1 MSHNAFLVPNW
12 VIWLSVT
19 VAIMESD
26 SSSANS
32 SELLALEENNVPD
45 IFVQSS
51 ENKQIFTE
59 LLELKRFDDGYQ
71 EWVEISR
78 WIKYQEEVEPEG
90 NRWSKPHISTP
101 SLRGWLELR
110 KGLNSGL
117 VLVDC
122 EAVDFA
128 SLCQLISDELINRQ
142 IVNNEIAEKL
152 VELWQKKHRHLFE
165 GPRKDEG
172 KLSTVIKQ
180 LVVQKLES
188 KVINLAKLWSLLV
201 NQMEYS
207 YCVTSFYCDKMRIT
221 CRLKNLRCKFPLC
234 LMVEQEV
241 VEDQ

>member
-1 MSHNAFLVPNW
+1 M
-12 VIWLSVT
+12 
-19 VAIMESD
+19 
-26 SSSANS
+26 
-32 SELLALEENNVPD
+32 
-45 IFVQSS
+45 
-51 ENKQIFTE
+51 
-59 LLELKRFDDGYQ
+59 
-71 EWVEISR
+71 
-78 WIKYQEEVEPEG
+78 
-90 NRWSKPHISTP
+90 
-101 SLRGWLELR
+101 R

-188 KVINLAKLWSLLV
+188 KVINL
-201 NQMEYS
+201 YS
-207 YCVTSFYCDKMRIT
+207 KI
-221 CRLKNLRCKFPLC
+221 
-234 LMVEQEV
+234 EV
-241 VEDQ
+241 FA

>member
-1 MSHNAFLVPNW
+1 
-12 VIWLSVT
+12 
-19 VAIMESD
+19 MESD

-152 VELWQKKHRHLFE
+152 VELWQKKHRHQFE
-165 GPRKDEG
+165 GKRQIEG
-172 KLSTVIKQ
+172 KLTTVFKEF
-180 LVVQKLES
+180 LVQKLES
-188 KVINLAKLWSLLV
+188 SKAEKTGLQIPSAEGGAGSRRGSIYLDGTEGTKRSISDGKVNVALQKKISAQSEAAVILEGAV
-201 NQMEYS
+201 GFQ
-207 YCVTSFYCDKMRIT
+207 DK
-221 CRLKNLRCKFPLC
+221 PL
-234 LMVEQEV
+234 
-241 VEDQ
+241 

>member
-1 MSHNAFLVPNW
+1 M
-12 VIWLSVT
+12 T

-45 IFVQSS
+45 IFVQNA
-51 ENKQIFTE
+51 ENNRQIFTE
-59 LLELKRFDDGYQ
+59 LLELKKYDDGHQ
-71 EWVEISR
+71 EWSEISR

-122 EAVDFA
+122 EAVDF
-128 SLCQLISDELINRQ
+128 SNLCQLISEELINRQ

-172 KLSTVIKQ
+172 KLSTVLKQ

-188 KVINLAKLWSLLV
+188 KVTNYTNLQKSV
-201 NQMEYS
+201 GYG
-207 YCVTSFYCDKMRIT
+207 Y
-221 CRLKNLRCKFPLC
+221 
-234 LMVEQEV
+234 
-241 VEDQ
+241 

>member
-1 MSHNAFLVPNW
+1 M
-12 VIWLSVT
+12 T

-32 SELLALEENNVPD
+32 SELLQALEENNVPD

-51 ENKQIFTE
+51 ENIRQIFTE

-71 EWVEISR
+71 EWSEISR

-122 EAVDFA
+122 EAENFA
-128 SLCQLISDELINRQ
+128 SLCQLLSDELINKQ
-142 IVNNEIAEKL
+142 IVSNEIAEKL

-188 KVINLAKLWSLLV
+188 KVKSIAEFDY
-201 NQMEYS
+201 Q
-207 YCVTSFYCDKMRIT
+207 
-221 CRLKNLRCKFPLC
+221 
-234 LMVEQEV
+234 
-241 VEDQ
+241 